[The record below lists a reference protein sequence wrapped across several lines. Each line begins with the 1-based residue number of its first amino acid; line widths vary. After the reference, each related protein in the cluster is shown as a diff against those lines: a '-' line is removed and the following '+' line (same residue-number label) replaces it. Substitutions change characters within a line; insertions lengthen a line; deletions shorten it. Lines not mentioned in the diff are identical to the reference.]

1 MLVLNGTT
9 HHLWCTHAH
18 THTQVHEDVGAFNW
32 ALFKPHKSHA
42 KLHNAGSLGVTEMVK
57 WLPENE
63 VQCGW
68 RAQGGVAPNLDPA
81 KLTRCFSGSVW
92 HLAYGL
98 WRWQVAPH

>member
-1 MLVLNGTT
+1 M
-9 HHLWCTHAH
+9 
-18 THTQVHEDVGAFNW
+18 HEDVGAFNW

-68 RAQGGVAPNLDPA
+68 RAQAGVAPNVLGLQSSLA
-81 KLTRCFSGSVW
+81 ASQVLYGILRMGFGAGKWRRTKRLFVHWSG
-92 HLAYGL
+92 
-98 WRWQVAPH
+98 